1 MALTQVK
8 TSGLADDSVTLAKQ
22 AAGTDGNIISY
33 DASGNPVAIATGNDG
48 QVLTS
53 TGAGSPP
60 AFEDLPAS
68 GVTVSNNSNNR
79 VVTGDGSNLNAEAN
93 LSFDGSVLD
102 CTGKLR
108 VDISTTGTARAGAA
122 EGIFLRNT
130 NETDNN
136 AVTIFAGADDYSAA
150 ASAINFINRDHSA
163 NSGDISF
170 DTRSNGNTYA
180 ERLRITK
187 DGRILQGHTA
197 SVATWGAGLNRQTHG
212 TDTDSA
218 SQSLIR
224 WSNNASGPSIHFAKS
239 RGGIGTQTIVQDN
252 DNIGGFAFLA
262 SDGNDFNNDVARID
276 CNIDGSPANNVVP
289 GEIVFTTTKS
299 TGQAYNNMKIR
310 NDGNVEVLN
319 GNVVIGTNGKGIDFS
334 ATAQGGGTATD
345 SELFSDYEEGTFTPE
360 LQCSTTNPSYGGSA
374 HGVYTKVGRQVTCMG
389 YIDTNPVNSNGSGNL
404 LILGL
409 PYSARNAQGNNIPN
423 QASIST
429 YGQNWGGDGYQICG
443 TMDAGNPRI
452 NLRQFQNNGS
462 QSPWTWSEAGWG
474 SGDAIYFT
482 VTYQVV

>member
-108 VDISTTGTARAGAA
+108 VDISTTGTAGAGTA

-130 NETDNN
+130 NETDDN

-197 SVATWGAGLNRQTHG
+197 SIATWGAGLNRQTHG

-310 NDGNVEVLN
+310 NDGNVEISN
-319 GNVVIGTNGKGIDFS
+319 GNVVIGTAGKGIDFS
-334 ATAQGGGTATD
+334 AQTASSAT
-345 SELFSDYEEGTFTPE
+345 GA
-360 LQCSTTNPSYGGSA
+360 STTAEILNHYEYGTWTPVIYGSSGTGGVNHANQSGQYVRVGNLVNLWYYVNWSGGSHTFSGYLQMSGFPFSVQSGNNMQLTGSLMMHNVDLDGNAVNMVFHTWHGGSYGQFYA
-374 HGVYTKVGRQVTCMG
+374 TV
-389 YIDTNPVNSNGSGNL
+389 DD
-404 LILGL
+404 
-409 PYSARNAQGNNIPN
+409 
-423 QASIST
+423 
-429 YGQNWGGDGYQICG
+429 GGWSPTGWD
-443 TMDAGNPRI
+443 DAGKI
-452 NLRQFQNNGS
+452 IGHVS
-462 QSPWTWSEAGWG
+462 YMT
-474 SGDAIYFT
+474 
-482 VTYQVV
+482 